1 MLSKRL
7 DVIEPSCT
15 IGISSKVKSM
25 RSSGIDVISLSI
37 GEPDFNVPKKAI
49 EYGIKSLNENCT
61 KYDLVPGLISLREEI
76 CKKLLIEN
84 NCDYSIDE
92 IVLSSGAKNAL
103 TNALLVLTDPDDEVL
118 IPKPFG

>member
-25 RSSGIDVISLSI
+25 RESGIDVISLSI

-76 CKKLLIEN
+76 CKKLL
-84 NCDYSIDE
+84 D
-92 IVLSSGAKNAL
+92 
-103 TNALLVLTDPDDEVL
+103 
-118 IPKPFG
+118 